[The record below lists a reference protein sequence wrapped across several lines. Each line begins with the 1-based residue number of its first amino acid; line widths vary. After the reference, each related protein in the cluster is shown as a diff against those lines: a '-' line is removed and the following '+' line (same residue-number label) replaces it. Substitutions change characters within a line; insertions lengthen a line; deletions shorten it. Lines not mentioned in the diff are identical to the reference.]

1 MQGAEI
7 SQISTFVL
15 VSRQKFSGNSD
26 FHPEI
31 LCFPLCT
38 GDDRSAAPSPFP
50 ISSPW
55 RVRNINTRKNAL
67 RLVKISANSES
78 RCVRDCLEAAS
89 GGKEGTD
96 EVLEV

>member
-38 GDDRSAAPSPFP
+38 GDDRSAE
-50 ISSPW
+50 
-55 RVRNINTRKNAL
+55 VYCEHTEND
-67 RLVKISANSES
+67 S
-78 RCVRDCLEAAS
+78 RTHTEDVICS
-89 GGKEGTD
+89 
-96 EVLEV
+96 

>member
-31 LCFPLCT
+31 LCFPFCT
-38 GDDRSAAPSPFP
+38 GDDRSAG
-50 ISSPW
+50 
-55 RVRNINTRKNAL
+55 
-67 RLVKISANSES
+67 LVNFIPL
-78 RCVRDCLEAAS
+78 V
-89 GGKEGTD
+89 
-96 EVLEV
+96 